1 MCSVAFSERIKE
13 MKKKIFAF
21 FAIALAVACLVFPSF
36 AEGNETMTSVESTIE
51 AEPATET
58 ETSLADELGG
68 MMEGATPDQVEY
80 IKSQIESVMAGM
92 AGYDI
97 TGWDKI
103 AAWVNRHIYAI
114 SWAVLGIGVALYAF
128 VYIKKNRALSNHLA
142 TLNNNSIEIARASH
156 EDSLRAQESISQYR
170 DKIELMAQEV
180 AAQGQALARTLSE
193 NAEAREKSSAETAE
207 VKRQRQAETEAIMLL
222 ADAVAA
228 IIQCSKINDARKD
241 EIASKYTAARAKV
254 GEVMVDESKKNR

>member
-1 MCSVAFSERIKE
+1 
-13 MKKKIFAF
+13 MKNRIFAF

-36 AEGNETMTSVESTIE
+36 AEGDETMTSAESTIE
-51 AEPATET
+51 AEQITET
-58 ETSLADELGG
+58 DTSLADELGG

-80 IKSQIESVMAGM
+80 IKSQIEAVMAGM

-128 VYIKKNRALSNHLA
+128 VYIKKNRALSRHLA

-156 EDSLRAQESISQYR
+156 EDSLRAQEAISQYKDR
-170 DKIELMAQEV
+170 IGLMEKEV
-180 AAQGQALARTLSE
+180 AAQRQALERTLSE
-193 NAEAREKSSAETAE
+193 NAEAREKSAADTEE

-254 GEVMVDESKKNR
+254 SEVATNESEENR